1 MTLFR
6 PLAAFFAVLLTVSL
20 LGCTSTPTQESTGE
34 FLDDSLTTSR
44 VKAALFNEPSLKSF
58 EIQVETFKGRVQ
70 LSGFVST
77 QAQID
82 KAVELARKVPGVAQ
96 VTNDMR
102 VK

>member
-6 PLAAFFAVLLTVSL
+6 PLAAFCAVLFTVSL

-44 VKAALFNEPSLKSF
+44 VKAALVNEPSLKSF
-58 EIQVETFKGRVQ
+58 EIQVETFTGRVQ

-77 QAQID
+77 QAQIN

-102 VK
+102 IK